1 MLGHTATTLMRIQF
15 GPQRHPH
22 PYHRT
27 NYSNAERGFAR
38 CSSGG
43 EEGAVR
49 CANGPQGRFA
59 ATSEIADLVET
70 RGQMMMLMQG
80 ITMDFSSGRCG

>member
-1 MLGHTATTLMRIQF
+1 
-15 GPQRHPH
+15 
-22 PYHRT
+22 
-27 NYSNAERGFAR
+27 
-38 CSSGG
+38 
-43 EEGAVR
+43 VR